1 MKNRLIIKKGEKM
14 RNGECSNLNNT
25 RTLQMP
31 WQWKIKES
39 RPRRCTNMPAHALTH
54 SQALLMSTTA
64 IKWSMTRNCDVLFS
78 YFFFFLPIH
87 ELLCF
92 ELVLRAIL
100 FGGTTRNDKKKFTIV
115 LKIKSTT
122 NNLQEQTM
130 EQKISKYIICY
141 TVWKEDLGGEI

>member
-14 RNGECSNLNNT
+14 RNRQCSNLNNT

-78 YFFFFLPIH
+78 YFFFFCLFMNFFV
-87 ELLCF
+87 LNLCWEQF
-92 ELVLRAIL
+92 YLVAQQGMI
-100 FGGTTRNDKKKFTIV
+100 KKFTIV

>member
-1 MKNRLIIKKGEKM
+1 MFF
-14 RNGECSNLNNT
+14 S
-25 RTLQMP
+25 
-31 WQWKIKES
+31 
-39 RPRRCTNMPAHALTH
+39 LT
-54 SQALLMSTTA
+54 
-64 IKWSMTRNCDVLFS
+64 
-78 YFFFFLPIH
+78 FFFLPIH

-141 TVWKEDLGGEI
+141 TV